1 MIALAAVVLF
11 SAAWY
16 TAGWYALTRL
26 IRYPLPALRR
36 EMAMN
41 GISFPMD
48 DGFYTGLLRL
58 VYAFLLTTWPLAVH
72 RKRHLG
78 RVVGK

>member
-1 MIALAAVVLF
+1 MTVLVSALALLV
-11 SAAWY
+11 AWY
-16 TAGWYALTRL
+16 AAGWYALTRV
-26 IRYPLPALRR
+26 IEYSLPALRR

-41 GISFPMD
+41 GVSFPLD

-58 VYAFLLTTWPLAVH
+58 VYVFLLTTWPLAIH

-78 RVVGK
+78 HVVGK